1 MKNYSRTLLKENNAF
16 IRSNNREEFHKSYRA
31 MYRLGYRREESFYVN
46 LWLYKEF
53 WVKLTKNKSTL
64 EKIQEIASDEPSP
77 WLAEAR
83 ERQNIAENEPSLW
96 LAEARERQMY
106 LNMQYYYEYVVANG
120 YVTPQDWL
128 ENHKHF

>member
-1 MKNYSRTLLKENNAF
+1 MKTPEELFKEVYGISVEHSWTAYNGHDMVKFAG
-16 IRSNNREEFHKSYRA
+16 IVASN
-31 MYRLGYRREESFYVN
+31 
-46 LWLYKEF
+46 
-53 WVKLTKNKSTL
+53 NKSTL

-77 WLAEAR
+77 WLKEAR